1 MTHAEV
7 DVDCIIFTLRVTNQD
22 QLIVML
28 LNQYYQEH
36 DFLIIHNKKNSI
48 QLFGTDFIKASTRCV
63 SAVMTL
69 KQFNWPSNRYRFQHH
84 LSASCSSLMGIQ

>member
-36 DFLIIHNKKNSI
+36 DFLIIHNKII
-48 QLFGTDFIKASTRCV
+48 Q
-63 SAVMTL
+63 
-69 KQFNWPSNRYRFQHH
+69 
-84 LSASCSSLMGIQ
+84 SSYLVQIS

>member
-36 DFLIIHNKKNSI
+36 DFLIIHNKKKFNPVIWYRFHKGQHQMRVSCDDIEAI
-48 QLFGTDFIKASTRCV
+48 QLA
-63 SAVMTL
+63 
-69 KQFNWPSNRYRFQHH
+69 
-84 LSASCSSLMGIQ
+84 IQ